1 MTTIAAKIGEIQ
13 AALDALAKQHKVPG
27 ASLGI
32 LHGSEVVVL
41 STGVTNKNTG
51 VPVTPSTLFQIGS
64 NTKLYTATLVMQLV
78 DDGLVDLDAPVKRYL
93 KDWQLTDAKARD
105 RITVRHLMTH
115 TSGIEGDV
123 FDDFGR
129 GDDGIERFVEFTKN
143 IGVVSPPGELWSY
156 CNTGWTMLG
165 RIVEVLR
172 EAPYHKVLRERLLNP
187 IGAKATTVL
196 MEEMLA
202 HSCAVGHAIR
212 PGSTEPIVPPMVVM
226 SPSHAPA
233 GSMTT
238 STPAEL
244 LAFVQ
249 MHLNNGRAKDT
260 TQVLSAA
267 SVQAMQQVQAKFPR
281 TSLGAGMGLG
291 WMLSDWGGERVI
303 GHGGGTIGQLSFLQV
318 LPDRRF
324 GVALFTNCMT
334 GGALWRD
341 LARYLYPEFVG
352 VAPSELPKEPAAAPK
367 IEVKKYAGTYTR
379 YGLEIEV
386 KVEDD
391 GRLVGVAKPTGSMAA
406 LGNQEQTVP
415 LRPIDK
421 ELFLANQG
429 GEDVLAQFLDFDRS
443 GRPRYLYVG
452 SRVSRRTDDERRAAR
467 GSATPSGMRDGT
479 KAATARDQNRTRRA
493 SGTRSRAKRPAN
505 RSANR
510 VKKRAKR

>member
-1 MTTIAAKIGEIQ
+1 MTTIAAKIADIQ
-13 AALDALAKQHKVPG
+13 AALDALAKQHRVPG

-32 LHGSEVVVL
+32 LQGNEVVVL
-41 STGVTNKNTG
+41 ATGVTNKNTG

-93 KDWQLTDAKARD
+93 KDWQLSDAKARD
-105 RITVRHLMTH
+105 VITVRQLMTH

-123 FDDFGR
+123 FDEFGR
-129 GDDGIERFVEFTKN
+129 GDEGIEKFVGYLKDV
-143 IGVVSPPGELWSY
+143 GVVSPPGELWSY

-172 EAPYHKVLRERLLNP
+172 EEPYHKVLRERLLNP
-187 IGAKATTVL
+187 IGARATTVL
-196 MEEMLA
+196 PEEMLA
-202 HSCAVGHAIR
+202 HSCAVGHAIPAR
-212 PGSTEPIVPPMVVM
+212 GADPIVPPRVLM
-226 SPSHAPA
+226 SYSHAPA

-244 LAFVQ
+244 LGFVQ

-260 TQVLSAA
+260 TQVLSAS
-267 SVQAMQQVQAKFPR
+267 SVQAMQQAQAKFPR
-281 TSLGAGMGLG
+281 TSLGSGMGLG
-291 WMLSDWGGERVI
+291 WMLSEWGGERVI

-318 LPDRRF
+318 LPDRAF
-324 GVALFTNCMT
+324 GLALFTNCMT

-341 LARYLYPEFVG
+341 LSRYLYPEFVG
-352 VAPSELPKEPAAAPK
+352 VAPSELPKEPATAPK
-367 IEVKKYAGTYTR
+367 IDASKYAGRFAR
-379 YGLEIEV
+379 YGQELEV
-386 KVEDD
+386 KSDEN
-391 GRLVGVAKPTGSMAA
+391 GRLVVVVKPTGAMAA
-406 LGNQEQTVP
+406 MGNQEQTVP

-452 SRVSRRTDDERRAAR
+452 SRVSRRTDDGEKTTTSKPKPRASNARANTAKRAA
-467 GSATPSGMRDGT
+467 P
-479 KAATARDQNRTRRA
+479 
-493 SGTRSRAKRPAN
+493 AKRKSRPAAG
-505 RSANR
+505 R
-510 VKKRAKR
+510 KKGAKRR